1 MISRGGK
8 IRGGFYLT
16 SVLHLYMN
24 HVYIQMDCF
33 FPENLKTLGTYT
45 PTLVPVSYKICIK
58 SLVLLSQYHN
68 TE

>member
-1 MISRGGK
+1 
-8 IRGGFYLT
+8 
-16 SVLHLYMN
+16 MN